1 MGVVKGE
8 AEAVRAGTVEVGVEG
23 QVEVV
28 MEKEKE
34 EEVVKA
40 DWEGK
45 KV

>member
-8 AEAVRAGTVEVGVEG
+8 AEAVRAVGVEVG

-28 MEKEKE
+28 MEQEME
-34 EEVVKA
+34 EEAVKA